1 MKKWIC
7 LAAIIIVL
15 TLAFLLAAISSRNNN
30 TFRRL
35 SFRAEVIEFDPMFS
49 AWDEDGYIFVYSIT
63 PVLGHPRGS
72 RYFVRVS
79 DSVVIRDARGN
90 AISRDDLVP
99 GTVVNIRYSGIVLES
114 YPAIIPGTISI
125 RVAR

>member
-7 LAAIIIVL
+7 LAVVIVI
-15 TLAFLLAAISSRNNN
+15 LAAASVMVVTAHRNSD
-30 TFRRL
+30 TIRRL

-49 AWDEDGYIFVYSIT
+49 ARNEDGYIFVTSIT
-63 PVLGHPRGS
+63 PVCGDVRGG
-72 RYFVRVS
+72 RYFVRIN

-90 AISRDDLVP
+90 AISRADLLP
-99 GTVVNIRYSGIVLES
+99 GTIVNIRYYGIVLQS

-125 RVAR
+125 RVVE